1 MKQYKWKISLLRKMQ
16 LIAEKEVYEFDDEC
30 LNQNLWSQA
39 CQVFNDM
46 LQDKDVIKVD
56 GDGVEYIQYEAT
68 TGYGTVL
75 N

>member
-1 MKQYKWKISLLRKMQ
+1 MKQYKWRVSLLRHMQ

-30 LNQNLWSQA
+30 LNQNLWSKA

-46 LQDKDVIKVD
+46 LQDGDVIKVD
-56 GDGVEYIQYEAT
+56 GDGVEYIQYEAA
-68 TGYGTVL
+68 TGYGTIL